1 METFSLFL
9 NTVYLHA
16 TEKKAISIS
25 LVMWS
30 QVVIVKYTNPEHSRI
45 NTDTEEEDG
54 KKASNLKKTKQKP
67 SFRLIDFRTLYT
79 IISIIFSFQ
88 LTFID
93 ILKFKHSNSSFL
105 TTSENEIMKKSRS

>member
-54 KKASNLKKTKQKP
+54 KKASNLDINIIVCFFSQ
-67 SFRLIDFRTLYT
+67 LYE
-79 IISIIFSFQ
+79 
-88 LTFID
+88 D
-93 ILKFKHSNSSFL
+93 CK
-105 TTSENEIMKKSRS
+105 EG

>member
-54 KKASNLKKTKQKP
+54 KKELEVPEMYWGKCLWRITVEEQ
-67 SFRLIDFRTLYT
+67 
-79 IISIIFSFQ
+79 
-88 LTFID
+88 
-93 ILKFKHSNSSFL
+93 
-105 TTSENEIMKKSRS
+105 E

>member
-1 METFSLFL
+1 MERKQ
-9 NTVYLHA
+9 A
-16 TEKKAISIS
+16 IWKK
-25 LVMWS
+25 
-30 QVVIVKYTNPEHSRI
+30 
-45 NTDTEEEDG
+45 
-54 KKASNLKKTKQKP
+54 KKQNKKKTP

-88 LTFID
+88 RTFID

>member
-54 KKASNLKKTKQKP
+54 KKASNLKKKKKKQKKNTQ
-67 SFRLIDFRTLYT
+67 FQTNRL
-79 IISIIFSFQ
+79 
-88 LTFID
+88 
-93 ILKFKHSNSSFL
+93 
-105 TTSENEIMKKSRS
+105 

>member
-25 LVMWS
+25 LAMWS
-30 QVVIVKYTNPEHSRI
+30 QVLIVKYTNPEHSRI

-54 KKASNLKKTKQKP
+54 KKASNLDINIIVCFSASCRKTAKRDKTGLVLKNVH
-67 SFRLIDFRTLYT
+67 SDHTT
-79 IISIIFSFQ
+79 IMENMDNTTASI
-88 LTFID
+88 
-93 ILKFKHSNSSFL
+93 
-105 TTSENEIMKKSRS
+105 R